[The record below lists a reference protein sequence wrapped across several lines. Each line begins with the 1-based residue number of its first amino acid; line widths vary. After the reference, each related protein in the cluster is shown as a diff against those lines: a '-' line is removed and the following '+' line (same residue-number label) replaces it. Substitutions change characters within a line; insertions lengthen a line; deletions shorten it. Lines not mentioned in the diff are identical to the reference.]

1 MAKCPL
7 VEFIS
12 LNLNRNS
19 YLCSSLSI
27 IDISMKRFAI
37 TLFVSIAT
45 ALSFSISS
53 YAQLN
58 VLVDRSEEH
67 CLLVCKKYGNYFLN
81 LMEKND
87 VYYITCAQ
95 TTNQFDDKY
104 NGITLGVDKK
114 GCLATIDDLL
124 ALAESGN
131 EVVVDDRIFDR
142 VTIWGTKAF
151 GKKVLCVQIL
161 GNAGKSYYYIEN
173 LAKIREYLEKNLSD
187 EDSPQAE

>member
-1 MAKCPL
+1 M
-7 VEFIS
+7 
-12 LNLNRNS
+12 
-19 YLCSSLSI
+19 
-27 IDISMKRFAI
+27 
-37 TLFVSIAT
+37 LF
-45 ALSFSISS
+45 
-53 YAQLN
+53 
-58 VLVDRSEEH
+58 RS
-67 CLLVCKKYGNYFLN
+67 
-81 LMEKND
+81 
-87 VYYITCAQ
+87 
-95 TTNQFDDKY
+95 
-104 NGITLGVDKK
+104 VDKK

>member
-1 MAKCPL
+1 M
-7 VEFIS
+7 
-12 LNLNRNS
+12 
-19 YLCSSLSI
+19 
-27 IDISMKRFAI
+27 
-37 TLFVSIAT
+37 
-45 ALSFSISS
+45 
-53 YAQLN
+53 Q
-58 VLVDRSEEH
+58 H

-104 NGITLGVDKK
+104 NGVTLGVDKK

-124 ALAESGN
+124 SLAESGN
-131 EVVVDDRIFDR
+131 EVVVDDKIFDR

>member
-1 MAKCPL
+1 
-7 VEFIS
+7 
-12 LNLNRNS
+12 
-19 YLCSSLSI
+19 
-27 IDISMKRFAI
+27 MKRFAI
-37 TLFVSIAT
+37 TLFISIA
-45 ALSFSISS
+45 ASLSFSVSS

-104 NGITLGVDKK
+104 NGITLGVDKQ

-131 EVVVDDRIFDR
+131 EVVVDDKIFNR

-151 GKKVLCVQIL
+151 GKKLLCVQIL

-173 LAKIREYLEKNLSD
+173 LAKIREYLEKNLPN
-187 EDSPQAE
+187 EE

>member
-1 MAKCPL
+1 
-7 VEFIS
+7 
-12 LNLNRNS
+12 
-19 YLCSSLSI
+19 
-27 IDISMKRFAI
+27 MKRFAI
-37 TLFVSIAT
+37 TLFISIA
-45 ALSFSISS
+45 ASLSFSVSS
-53 YAQLN
+53 YAQLK

-104 NGITLGVDKK
+104 NGITLGVDKQ

-131 EVVVDDRIFDR
+131 GVVVDDKIFNR

-173 LAKIREYLEKNLSD
+173 LAKIREYLEKNLPN
-187 EDSPQAE
+187 EE